1 MMGLQSRPIEI
12 REIRTMDIH
21 VRGTS
26 VFEFEGAELIGCRFL
41 LITSMLLILLF
52 INIVYT
58 AKIKSTEKENTINVY
73 ENKELQFTFTSF

>member
-1 MMGLQSRPIEI
+1 
-12 REIRTMDIH
+12 
-21 VRGTS
+21 
-26 VFEFEGAELIGCRFL
+26 
-41 LITSMLLILLF
+41 MLLILLF